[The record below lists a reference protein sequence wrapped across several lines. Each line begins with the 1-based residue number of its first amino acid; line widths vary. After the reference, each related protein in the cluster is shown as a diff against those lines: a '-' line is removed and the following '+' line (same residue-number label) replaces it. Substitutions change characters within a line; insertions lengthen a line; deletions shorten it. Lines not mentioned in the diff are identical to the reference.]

1 MKFKELKTKS
11 DKELGAMFNKS
22 REDLEN
28 FKFKVASR
36 QMKDV
41 REIRVAKKII
51 SRILTLQEERKKQPK
66 VPNK

>member
-11 DKELGAMFNKS
+11 DKELGAMLNKS

-28 FKFKVASR
+28 LKFKVASR

-66 VPNK
+66 VPNN

>member
-1 MKFKELKTKS
+1 MKFKELKIKS
-11 DKELGAMFNKS
+11 DKELEAMFKKS

-41 REIRVAKKII
+41 REIRVAKQLIAQ
-51 SRILTLQEERKKQPK
+51 ILTLQEERKNQPK
-66 VPNK
+66 IQDK

>member
-11 DKELGAMFNKS
+11 DKELGAMLGKS

-41 REIRVAKKII
+41 REIRVVKKLI
-51 SRILTLQEERKKQPK
+51 SQILTLQEERKKQPK
-66 VPNK
+66 ISNK

>member
-11 DKELGAMFNKS
+11 DKELGAMLNKS

-28 FKFKVASR
+28 LKFKVASR

-41 REIRVAKKII
+41 REIRVSRKLI
-51 SRILTLQEERKKQPK
+51 SQILTLREERKNQPK